1 MGFFKAGLGAGAI
14 VFAGAAFMLTGQ
26 GAPPDPEPSVAAPHA
41 DGQTA
46 PRFRL
51 LKSGAY
57 AGCDVAGGERVSAR
71 KVLLK
76 LAPGCVDELPELAD
90 ARFWMEREDG
100 SVAFVAEDGR
110 VAIRF
115 AAGDGFAYEA
125 FGAGAPLVSLVAEGD

>member
-26 GAPPDPEPSVAAPHA
+26 GAPPDPEPSVAAPQPN
-41 DGQTA
+41 GQA
-46 PRFRL
+46 VLRFRL

-57 AGCDVAGGERVSAR
+57 AGCDVAGGERVSAQ
-71 KVLLK
+71 KMLLK
-76 LAPGCVDELPELAD
+76 VGPGCADEVPELAD
-90 ARFWMEREDG
+90 ARFWIEREDG